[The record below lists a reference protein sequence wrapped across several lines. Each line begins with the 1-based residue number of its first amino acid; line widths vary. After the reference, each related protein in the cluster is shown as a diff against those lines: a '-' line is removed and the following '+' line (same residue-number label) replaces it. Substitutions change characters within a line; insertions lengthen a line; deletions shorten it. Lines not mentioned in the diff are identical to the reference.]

1 MQRRRVWLQQAMPS
15 NHPLKISPSILSA
28 DFGRLAEDVAEAE
41 TGGAD
46 EIHFDVMDGQFV
58 PGITFGL
65 VVLQA
70 VRAATTLPIDVHMM
84 VTEPARYAAEYAAIS
99 NLTMTVHVESTS
111 DIQGTLCEIKSV
123 GIKPAITLNPD
134 TPVDATTEALG
145 TVDRMLVMTVV
156 PGAGGQS
163 FIHEMLPKI
172 EALAAL
178 RDSLHPN
185 LEIAVDGGIKVDT
198 APLAFAAGATT
209 LISGSGIFGH
219 ADGVHAG
226 VASIR
231 AAATSAG

>member
-1 MQRRRVWLQQAMPS
+1 MTS
-15 NHPLKISPSILSA
+15 SHPLKISPSILSA

-41 TGGAD
+41 AGGAD

-58 PGITFGL
+58 PGITFGF

-70 VRAATTLPIDVHMM
+70 VRAATSLPIDVHMM
-84 VTEPARYAAEYAAIS
+84 VKEPARYAAQYAAIS
-99 NLTMTVHVESTS
+99 NLTMTAHVESTN
-111 DIQGTLCEIKSV
+111 DIEATLREIESS
-123 GIKPAITLNPD
+123 GIRPALTLNPD
-134 TPVDATTEALG
+134 TLVDAIMAMLAN
-145 TVDRMLVMTVV
+145 VDRVLVMTVV

-163 FIHEMLPKI
+163 FMHEMLPKI

-178 RDSLHPN
+178 RDSSHSN

-198 APLAFAAGATT
+198 APLARAAGATT

-219 ADGVHAG
+219 ADGVRAG

-231 AAATSAG
+231 AAADSIG

>member
-1 MQRRRVWLQQAMPS
+1 MPAS
-15 NHPLKISPSILSA
+15 HQLKISPSILSA

-41 TGGAD
+41 AGGAD

-58 PGITFGL
+58 PGITFGF

-70 VRAATTLPIDVHMM
+70 VRAATSLPIDVHMM
-84 VTEPARYAAEYAAIS
+84 VKEPARYAAEYAAIS
-99 NLTMTVHVESTS
+99 NLTMTAHVESTN
-111 DIQGTLCEIKSV
+111 DIEATLREIESS
-123 GIKPAITLNPD
+123 GIRPAITLNPD
-134 TPVDATTEALG
+134 TPVDAITEVLG
-145 TVDRMLVMTVV
+145 KVDRVLVMTVV

-163 FIHEMLPKI
+163 FMHEMLPKI

-178 RDSLHPN
+178 RDSSHPN

-198 APLAFAAGATT
+198 APLATAAGATT

-219 ADGVHAG
+219 ADGVRAG

-231 AAATSAG
+231 AAASSTG

>member
-1 MQRRRVWLQQAMPS
+1 MTS
-15 NHPLKISPSILSA
+15 SHPLKISPSILSA

-41 TGGAD
+41 AGGAD

-58 PGITFGL
+58 PGITFGF

-70 VRAATTLPIDVHMM
+70 VRAATSLPIDVHMM
-84 VTEPARYAAEYAAIS
+84 VKEPARYAAEYAAIS
-99 NLTMTVHVESTS
+99 NLTMTAHVESTN
-111 DIQGTLCEIKSV
+111 DIEATLREIESS
-123 GIKPAITLNPD
+123 GIRPALTLNPD
-134 TPVDATTEALG
+134 TPVDAIMAMLAN
-145 TVDRMLVMTVV
+145 VDRVLVMTVV

-163 FIHEMLPKI
+163 FMHEMLPKI

-178 RDSLHPN
+178 RDSSHSN

-198 APLAFAAGATT
+198 APLARAAGATT

-219 ADGVHAG
+219 ADGVRAG

-231 AAATSAG
+231 AAADSIG

>member
-1 MQRRRVWLQQAMPS
+1 MTS
-15 NHPLKISPSILSA
+15 SHPLKISPSILSA

-41 TGGAD
+41 AGGAD

-58 PGITFGL
+58 PGITFGF

-70 VRAATTLPIDVHMM
+70 VRAATSLPIDVHMM
-84 VTEPARYAAEYAAIS
+84 VKEPARYAAEYAAIS
-99 NLTMTVHVESTS
+99 NLTMTAHVESTN
-111 DIQGTLCEIKSV
+111 DIEATLREIESS
-123 GIKPAITLNPD
+123 GIRPALTLNPD
-134 TPVDATTEALG
+134 TPVDAIMAMLAN
-145 TVDRMLVMTVV
+145 VDRVLVMTVV

-163 FIHEMLPKI
+163 FMHEMLPKI

-178 RDSLHPN
+178 RDSSHSN

-198 APLAFAAGATT
+198 VPLARAAGATT

-219 ADGVHAG
+219 ADGVRAG

-231 AAATSAG
+231 AAADSIG